1 MKEKTK
7 KLVKRLSIIGGAI
20 VSVLIVLA
28 IVLSLTACSLK
39 NSEQENGANAY
50 PNVNAQLGLGP
61 NVLFTFSETTVNE
74 ETNSVSKT
82 ITATVLP
89 EDAPDKSVDWSIAWN
104 ENNEGDD
111 AVLSDYISITPL
123 EDGSNVATV
132 TCYKGFEG
140 STFMIWVKTRVGGYQ
155 SNCLVKYDGKPETFY
170 IIHEGVEY
178 SGVTSLLT
186 LKAGETYNF
195 DLKLSNTLGEVGS
208 KYGDFEIVDIS
219 GSGKFVATKKIYNNM
234 NVVSSSDIV
243 VDLSQETL
251 GTEGEVDYAKMNYNG
266 IFYSWIF
273 ETGHELD
280 VTVRNNMAGFYIN
293 TYINNDNLGTGVEY
307 AFKEPLKISGSEEY
321 YSCSYNI
328 TLKEKNSNVF
338 FYFRFKI
345 DSTVSSVSLDASEIT
360 F

>member
-104 ENNEGDD
+104 ENNEGED

-140 STFMIWVKTRVGGYQ
+140 STFMIWVKTRVGGY
-155 SNCLVKYDGKPETFY
+155 SANCLVKYDGAPETFY
-170 IIHEGVEY
+170 TIHEGVEY
-178 SGVTSLLT
+178 SSVTSKLT
-186 LKAGETYNF
+186 LKAGNTYVF
-195 DLKLSNTLGEVGS
+195 DLLLSNTLGEVGS
-208 KYGDFEIVDIS
+208 KYKDFEIVDIYAT
-219 GSGKFVATKKIYNNM
+219 GKFVATKTIYNNM

-243 VDLSQETL
+243 VDLSNKTL
-251 GTEGEVDYAKMNYNG
+251 GTKDEVDYAEMNFDY
-266 IFYSWIF
+266 IFNPWISS
-273 ETGHELD
+273 TDNKLHIIA
-280 VTVRNNMAGFYIN
+280 RNNIAGFYIN
-293 TYINNDNLGTGVEY
+293 TYLNSDNYGTGVEY
-307 AFKEPLKISGSEEY
+307 EYKEPLKISNSDEY
-321 YSCSYNI
+321 YSCTYNI
-328 TLKEKNSNVF
+328 LLKEKNSNLFLTIVF
-338 FYFRFKI
+338 DI
-345 DSTVSSVSLDASEIT
+345 ESTVSSVSLDSSEIT